1 MICHFESMIFR
12 TKTEKSSKKSKFA
25 SLIKHLTFLISQKFS
40 QKFTKIVKENIKIQV
55 LPIF

>member
-12 TKTEKSSKKSKFA
+12 TKIEKSSKKSKFA
-25 SLIKHLTFLISQKFS
+25 SLIKHLTFLISQKF
-40 QKFTKIVKENIKIQV
+40 TKIVKENIKIQV

>member
-12 TKTEKSSKKSKFA
+12 TKIEKSSKKSKFA

-55 LPIF
+55 

>member
-12 TKTEKSSKKSKFA
+12 TKIEKSSKKSKFA
-25 SLIKHLTFLISQKFS
+25 SLIKRLISQKFS
-40 QKFTKIVKENIKIQV
+40 QKFTKIVKENLKIQV